1 MRQRKGAAEGGAAA
15 NTGMFF
21 APGADR
27 LKVGPT
33 AVLVMSFVFMGVVVT
48 LHILSKLR
56 AVVAPSKAE
65 E

>member
-1 MRQRKGAAEGGAAA
+1 MRQRRAGGEGGASASM
-15 NTGMFF
+15 GSFF
-21 APGADR
+21 TPGADR

-33 AVLVMSFVFMGVVVT
+33 AVLVLSFVFMGAVVT

-56 AVVAPSKAE
+56 AVVAPSVSE